1 MAYIPKD
8 NTGSLFRNE
17 QKKNEKSPDYT
28 GSIMIDGSEKR
39 LSAWLKEGKK
49 GKYLSLQISDPMPR
63 QKRDEDM
70 PF

>member
-1 MAYIPKD
+1 MAYTPKD